1 MSDFSIRP
9 ATSED
14 APAVAGIY
22 NPYIRDTVITF
33 EEVEVS
39 AEEIASRMRAVK
51 DASLPWLVLEG
62 GGAVSGYAYASRWHA
77 RSAYRHTAESTI
89 YLEASARG
97 RGHGRRLYTALLD
110 ELRRLPIHTVVGG
123 IALPND
129 ASVALHEKL
138 GFKKVAHYAEV
149 GCKHGRWIDVGTW
162 QLLPRRADRPRG
174 A

>member
-1 MSDFSIRP
+1 MRDAKVRP
-9 ATSED
+9 ATLDD
-14 APAVAGIY
+14 AAAVVGIY

-39 AEEIASRMRAVK
+39 AEEIASRMRAVA
-51 DASLPWLVLEG
+51 DASLPWLVLEHA
-62 GGAVSGYAYASRWHA
+62 GAVIGYAYASRWHA

-89 YLEASARG
+89 YLESSVRG

-110 ELRRLPIHTVVGG
+110 EIRRLPIHVVVGG

-149 GCKHGRWIDVGTW
+149 GRKFDRWIDVGTW
-162 QLLPRRADRPRG
+162 QLSP
-174 A
+174 

>member
-9 ATSED
+9 ATIDD

-39 AEEIASRMRAVK
+39 VEEIASRMRAVA
-51 DASLPWLVLEG
+51 DAALPWLVIAHG
-62 GGAVSGYAYASRWHA
+62 GSVIGYAYASRWHA

-89 YLEASARG
+89 YLEASMRG
-97 RGHGRRLYTALLD
+97 RGHGRRLYSALLD
-110 ELRRLPIHTVVGG
+110 EIRRLPIHVVVGG

-149 GCKHGRWIDVGTW
+149 GRKLNRWIDVGTW
-162 QLLPRRADRPRG
+162 QLLP
-174 A
+174 